1 MKKLKL
7 YLETSV
13 WNFLFADDSPEKRD
27 STIEFFKLI
36 KKGVYEIYISEIVL
50 REFSGC
56 TDPEEEKRLL
66 ELIKKYS
73 PLEVPVT
80 QEAEELAQCYLE
92 REIVPMQKA
101 EDALH
106 VAVASVEE
114 MDAVISWNFRHM
126 ANLRKSERFYGV
138 NLEKGYTKH
147 IPIVTPVEVMS
158 NES

>member
-13 WNFLFADDSPEKRD
+13 WNFLFADDAPEKRD
-27 STIEFFKLI
+27 ATIELFKLI

-56 TDPEEEKRLL
+56 KNPEIEERLL
-66 ELIKKYS
+66 NLIEEYN

-80 QEAEELAQCYLE
+80 QEAEELSQCYLE
-92 REIVPMQKA
+92 RGIVPIKKV

-106 VAVASVEE
+106 VAIASVEE
-114 MDAVISWNFRHM
+114 MDAVITWNFQHM

-138 NLEKGYTKH
+138 NLEKGYAKH
-147 IPIVTPVEVMS
+147 IPIITPVEVMS
-158 NES
+158 DES